1 MQIKAKVLSDAG
13 WKDVV
18 AKNKVKDNGVQKAL
32 ERLKRV
38 SDDDHGEVEKIL
50 DELAK
55 LIAQLKKDKAV
66 AAAQAVI
73 KHLTEMMASVESTQ
87 REAAKAKAEHDKAQK
102 AKAEAE
108 KKAAAE
114 AARKGDD
121 EDEEEAGSDLLT
133 EKLKPLLK
141 MVAKGERMHALVAK
155 SGKQVKVLLSRK
167 PIPPARRKLL
177 ADELGGGSTK
187 YYPGHCTLEA
197 GVTTFT
203 LAAEVAGLSKL
214 VKLALLEQTGLRV
227 NKLKCRG
234 EDGDDDDEDSDA
246 PAGGGAA
253 DEAEGEDDGAAA
265 GSGDPHQEAIV
276 AELAKAPE
284 MWRGTR
290 DLLQFNVDAL
300 RRAIEE
306 QIADEADDFVED
318 VKAQLGQ
325 LDRVFQRLDQRLS
338 DSLAK
343 ARDAGSDEERAG
355 ELGISRAI
363 VADYLS
369 YVKSE
374 PLIRHLDANP
384 FGVATNLEV
393 TLTGSLQ
400 QLAKGLV

>member
-18 AKNKVKDNGVQKAL
+18 AKNKVKDNGLQKAL

-38 SDDDHGEVEKIL
+38 PDDDHGEVEKIL

-66 AAAQAVI
+66 AAIQAVV
-73 KHLTEMMASVESTQ
+73 KYLAEMLASVESTQ
-87 REAAKAKAEHDKAQK
+87 REAAKAKAEHEKVQK

-121 EDEEEAGSDLLT
+121 EEDEEEAGSDLLT

-141 MVAKGERMHALVAK
+141 MVAKGDRMHALVAK

-177 ADELGGGSTK
+177 AEALGGGSTK
-187 YYPGHCTLEA
+187 YYPGHCMLES

-214 VKLALLEQTGLRV
+214 VKLALLEQTGLRI

-246 PAGGGAA
+246 SAGAPAAGEGG
-253 DEAEGEDDGAAA
+253 DDGGVAD
-265 GSGDPHQEAIV
+265 SGDPHREAIV

-300 RRAIEE
+300 RRAVEE
-306 QIADEADDFVED
+306 QLADEGDDYAARI
-318 VKAQLGQ
+318 KAQLGQ
-325 LDRVFQRLDQRLS
+325 LDRVFQRLDRRLS

-343 ARDAGSDEERAG
+343 ARDAGSDEERNG

-393 TLTGSLQ
+393 TLTSSLQ